1 MLGNLDPGI
10 QMDILSQVENDDKF
24 VILDT
29 MNYWI
34 DNTEKK
40 LFEIISKVDL
50 IVINDEESKMIAKS
64 DSLQKCAEH
73 IMNCGPDYVI
83 IKKGSEGAELFS
95 KQKKSKIPAFK
106 IKKVIDPTGAGDTFV
121 GGICGF
127 LNSRPKIDFVELH
140 NSMIYGAIIASF
152 CIEEFGL
159 AGLQKLNK
167 ENIESRIKTFNKYL
181 L

>member
-40 LFEIISKVDL
+40 LFEIISKVNL

-64 DSLQKCAEH
+64 DSLQK
-73 IMNCGPDYVI
+73 
-83 IKKGSEGAELFS
+83 
-95 KQKKSKIPAFK
+95 
-106 IKKVIDPTGAGDTFV
+106 
-121 GGICGF
+121 
-127 LNSRPKIDFVELH
+127 
-140 NSMIYGAIIASF
+140 
-152 CIEEFGL
+152 
-159 AGLQKLNK
+159 
-167 ENIESRIKTFNKYL
+167 
-181 L
+181 